1 MLLPIATAALI
12 AGHYVFWSSM
22 RFAIEAG
29 CDARTTVEE

>member
-22 RFAIEAG
+22 RSAIQAG
-29 CDARTTVEE
+29 GDARTAIVE